1 MSLRFHRQST
11 LFSRRSAARDARR
24 RVPPT
29 PLQAAAPAASL
40 DALQATPTV
49 EGLARSPAVGAS
61 TRQKAAFS
69 ARLADA
75 LLGLLTG
82 LLSAAVGVV
91 RNVVEVVLTLAE
103 GIGRLIK
110 KDVRGGLGRWGLA
123 LVQGVQTPVDV
134 VLMVGGRLVSAVQ
147 TLIGVEPVG
156 RRLTDAEVGELR
168 KVYGDSIR
176 YGWVRIKE
184 GNAGLLSLG
193 GRPFTH
199 GDIVLVPSRWLPV
212 STDLLVHELGHVW
225 QHQNGGTD
233 YMSEALWAQSLG
245 DGYDFEKGLR
255 EGRSWSEL
263 NPEQQ
268 AEFLQVAHAAGF
280 FNGAGGTFVYNGV
293 DYTARL
299 NAAVQQVRDGQG
311 AP

>member
-1 MSLRFHRQST
+1 MSLRFQRHSPSIPRRADSRQ
-11 LFSRRSAARDARR
+11 

-29 PLQAAAPAASL
+29 PLQATVPSVQMDVLQPTPAA
-40 DALQATPTV
+40 AKP
-49 EGLARSPAVGAS
+49 
-61 TRQKAAFS
+61 AFS
-69 ARLADA
+69 SRLGDA

-82 LLSAAVGVV
+82 LVSAFIGVL
-91 RNVVEVVLTLAE
+91 RNAIEVVFTLAS
-103 GIGRLIK
+103 GIGRLFQ
-110 KDVRGGLGRWGLA
+110 KDARGGFGRLGLA
-123 LVQGVQTPVDV
+123 LVQVVQTPVDA

-156 RRLTDAEVGELR
+156 RKLSAAEVTELR

-176 YGWVRIKE
+176 YGRVRIKE
-184 GNAGLLSLG
+184 GDAGLLGLG

-199 GDIVLVPSRWLPV
+199 GDVVLVPSRWLPV

-233 YMSEALWAQSLG
+233 YMSEALWAQNFG
-245 DGYDFEKGLR
+245 DGYDFEKGLG
-255 EGRSWSEL
+255 EGRDWSEL

-268 AEFLQVAHAAGF
+268 AEFLQVAHASGY
-280 FNGAGGTFVYNGV
+280 FNGAGGRFVYNGV

-299 NAAVQQVRDGQG
+299 DEAVRQVRDGQG